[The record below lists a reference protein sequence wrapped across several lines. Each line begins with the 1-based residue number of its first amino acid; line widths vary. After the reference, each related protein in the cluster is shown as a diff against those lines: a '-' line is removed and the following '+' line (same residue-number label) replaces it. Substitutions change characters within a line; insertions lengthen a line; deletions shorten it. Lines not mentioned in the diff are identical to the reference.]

1 MGYTYGLIQCP
12 ELRFDFEDLGQGG
25 IRPLSMPWCVGLIS
39 VETIY
44 YSRSWCNSLL
54 FRLRFEHLLPDET
67 F

>member
-39 VETIY
+39 VETITI
-44 YSRSWCNSLL
+44 
-54 FRLRFEHLLPDET
+54 PDLGAIRC
-67 F
+67 FSV